1 EQMIVGA
8 SSLPVL
14 PLTPIFFQVIHRRR
28 IWITVVEVPDLI
40 SFTRRRREVFC
51 DFAHVDSVPML
62 GWLARGLILL
72 LAPLLVLALG
82 AGGATRALRYSH
94 PVLRLGFAPVAGLS
108 RGHSVRV
115 LVGDSRIA
123 RIRIDCRG
131 GVSVPAHRLTSQV
144 GDAILRQ

>member
-1 EQMIVGA
+1 
-8 SSLPVL
+8 
-14 PLTPIFFQVIHRRR
+14 
-28 IWITVVEVPDLI
+28 
-40 SFTRRRREVFC
+40 
-51 DFAHVDSVPML
+51 ML
-62 GWLARGLILL
+62 DWLARGLILL

-94 PVLRLGFAPVAGLS
+94 TVLRLGFAAVAGLRGCHPILILARDSRIARIRVHGSLRAIGALGYGNSILALSFAAIAGLS

-131 GVSVPAHRLTSQV
+131 GVAVPAHRLTSQV